1 MTTRRVL
8 RVVQIILV
16 VAGTMALGYWAAVWI
31 RADLFQIVE
40 ARRFA
45 AALPTRAV
53 PAPPAPSFFVRAP
66 LPSPRD
72 GEALGKLEIPSLG
85 LSAMVVEGVSS
96 ADLRR
101 AAGHIPGTAL
111 PWQPGNVGIAG
122 HRDTFFRCLRFIRP
136 NDAITLV
143 TLQGVYRYRVV
154 FTKVVSPS
162 DVQVLAPTRCGALT
176 LVTCFP
182 FYYVGSAPQR
192 FIVRAAKG

>member
-1 MTTRRVL
+1 
-8 RVVQIILV
+8 VVQIVLV
-16 VAGTMALGYWAAVWI
+16 VAGTMALGYWAIVWI
-31 RADLFQIVE
+31 RAERFQVIE

-45 AALPTRAV
+45 AVSRSRAV
-53 PAPPAPSFFVRAP
+53 PAPPAPASVVR
-66 LPSPRD
+66 LPPPGLKD
-72 GEALGKLEIPSLG
+72 GEDLGELEIPRLG
-85 LSAMVVEGVSS
+85 LSLMVVEGVSI

-101 AAGHIPGTAL
+101 AAGHIPGTAV

-122 HRDTFFRCLRFIRP
+122 HRDTFFRCLRFVRP
-136 NDAITLV
+136 NDAITLA

-162 DVQVLAPTRCGALT
+162 DVQVLAPTGRDTLT

-182 FYYVGSAPQR
+182 FHYLGSAPRR

>member
-8 RVVQIILV
+8 RVVQIVLV
-16 VAGTMALGYWAAVWI
+16 VAGTMALGYWAMVWTH
-31 RADLFQIVE
+31 AEVFQVIE

-45 AALPTRAV
+45 AALRTRAV
-53 PAPPAPSFFVRAP
+53 PAPPAPSSFVRSP
-66 LPSPRD
+66 MPSPRD
-72 GEALGKLEIPSLG
+72 GEDLGKLEIPRLG
-85 LSAMVVEGVSS
+85 LSVMVVQGVST

-101 AAGHIPGTAL
+101 AAGHIPGTAF

-122 HRDTFFRCLRFIRP
+122 HRDTFFRCLRLIRP
-136 NDAITLV
+136 NDAITLA

-162 DVQVLAPTRCGALT
+162 DVQVLAPTEGGTLT

-182 FYYVGSAPQR
+182 FYYVGSAPR
-192 FIVRAAKG
+192 RVIVRAAKG